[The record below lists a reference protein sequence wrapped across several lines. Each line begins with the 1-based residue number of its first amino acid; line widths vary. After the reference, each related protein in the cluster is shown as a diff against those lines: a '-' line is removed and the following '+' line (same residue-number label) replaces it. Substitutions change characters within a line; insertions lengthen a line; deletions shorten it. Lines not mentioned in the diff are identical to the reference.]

1 MSPNGIA
8 DPGRWRT
15 WLLGSGSVVRPIP
28 PEAPTTAELDELRD
42 LQARRMTG
50 EVETVRRW
58 NDVPSVLPWMKI
70 ALDLIKSG
78 KPSAVRAG
86 RVLSL
91 LHTAMSDA
99 TVTALKAQ
107 AAARR
112 PAPAAMIDGL
122 TPLVPPSGWFSYP
135 SEHAAVAGAAAAVL
149 TYLFPDVPAAEITQH
164 EKHAV
169 MSRLWAGANYR
180 SDIEAGQA
188 LGRAVASFAVAR
200 GQTDGSDAVWDGR
213 GQLTG
218 EGYWKPTPPD
228 FVETPTDPMAGSW
241 RAWLMPRGDA
251 ARPTAP
257 PVGSPLWQ
265 SELGAV
271 QDAVAHRT
279 AKQEQAVH
287 FWAGGAGTVTP
298 GGLWLEIARDLIVRD
313 ELDLPH
319 AARVLALTS
328 VAIYDAFICCWDAKY
343 AYWVARPITR
353 DPSLDVLIP
362 TPPFPS
368 FTSGHSTISAAAAT
382 VLSHLFPDDA
392 ADLMAKAEEARQSR
406 LWAGIHYP
414 IDNEVGAAGGGIVG
428 RLVVEYARTDGAG

>member
-1 MSPNGIA
+1 M
-8 DPGRWRT
+8 
-15 WLLGSGSVVRPIP
+15 
-28 PEAPTTAELDELRD
+28 E
-42 LQARRMTG
+42 
-50 EVETVRRW
+50 
-58 NDVPSVLPWMKI
+58 I
-70 ALDLIKSG
+70 ALDLIKAG

-86 RVLSL
+86 RALSL
-91 LHTAMSDA
+91 LHTAMYDA
-99 TVTALKAQ
+99 TVTALHAQ
-107 AAARR
+107 AEARR
-112 PAPAAMIDGL
+112 PAPPAVVDGL

-149 TYLFPDVPAAEITQH
+149 TYLFPDVPVTQIAQH
-164 EKHAV
+164 ENNAV

-180 SDIEAGQA
+180 SDLEGGQA
-188 LGRAVASFAVAR
+188 LGRAVATFAVAR

-213 GQLTG
+213 GRLTG
-218 EGYWKPTPPD
+218 AGYWEPTPPD
-228 FVETPTDPMAGSW
+228 FVETPIDPLAGSW
-241 RAWLMPRGDA
+241 RPWLLPRGDA
-251 ARPTAP
+251 ARPSPP

-279 AKQEQAVH
+279 AEQERAVH

-313 ELDLPH
+313 GLDLPH
-319 AARVLALTS
+319 AARVLALVS
-328 VAIYDAFICCWDAKY
+328 VAIYDGFICCWDAKY

-353 DPSLDVLIP
+353 DPGLDVLIP

-382 VLSHLFPDDA
+382 VLSHLFPEDA
-392 ADLMAKAEEARQSR
+392 ADLTAKAEEAKQSR

-428 RLVVEYARTDGAG
+428 RLVVEYARTNGAG